1 MTVPRLLRRLWP
13 GVFAIGTVLGC
24 GQAMAGSESMRL
36 VEAPDGADCATPPLR
51 CAQEALRTVLGRDH
65 ERVELQVSASAP
77 TRASLR
83 TGESARVRP
92 IRWTGLPARRMTVWL
107 DVVSHGRVVRAVPVE
122 IEVHAWAAAWQAT
135 ADLRPAATAVNE
147 GHLTKAWVDM
157 TTIDV
162 APWRGE
168 LDGRRLRK
176 PLLAGQVLTVAHLER
191 VTAVTR
197 GQRVDV
203 KASSGELQI
212 DAQAQAL
219 QDGQVGDLVQVRV
232 SRSAAAVTGRV
243 VGSGTVEVVW

>member
-1 MTVPRLLRRLWP
+1 MTVRCMLRRLWLC
-13 GVFAIGTVLGC
+13 VLTIGTVLGST
-24 GQAMAGSESMRL
+24 QAMA
-36 VEAPDGADCATPPLR
+36 DGADCVTPPPR
-51 CAQEALRTVLGRDH
+51 CAQEALRTALGRDH
-65 ERVELQVSASAP
+65 ERVELQVRDSASAH
-77 TRASLR
+77 TSLR
-83 TGESARVRP
+83 TGEVARVRP

-107 DVVSHGRVVRAVPVE
+107 DVVSNGRVARAVPVE
-122 IEVHAWAAAWQAT
+122 IEVHAWATAWQAT
-135 ADLRPAATAVNE
+135 ADLRPAATPVNE
-147 GHLTKAWVDM
+147 GYLSETLVDM
-157 TTIDV
+157 TTVDV

-197 GQRVDV
+197 GQQVDV

-232 SRSAAAVTGRV
+232 SKSAAAVTGRV
-243 VGSGTVEVVW
+243 VSSGTVEVVW